1 MNVQLNWIPGRP
13 ELENENLLSA
23 FGISLAIDRSKS
35 CRTSS
40 FSFLWYI
47 CLSLTRGFAGIA
59 KENLRAKNPELMKK
73 FSVMR
78 FAQGAI
84 QRPAEKPLP
93 LPPKV

>member
-1 MNVQLNWIPGRP
+1 MNVQLNWIQGRP

-35 CRTSS
+35 RRIPS
-40 FSFLWYI
+40 FPFLRYVY
-47 CLSLTRGFAGIA
+47 LFLTLDFSGIA
-59 KENLRAKNPELMKK
+59 KENLREKSPELMKK

-93 LPPKV
+93 LSPKV